1 MENLRSPYTD
11 ESLMKLKLIRWPN
24 NQPFPSREDLEKAMI
39 KEGLAPFRMV
49 DPPCTYY
56 HGRVLSRP
64 EVCWVLEGRL
74 LVGMEDQEILLDI
87 GDRIELPQGVKH
99 WIRVI
104 SENGAAYLIASLPN

>member
-1 MENLRSPYTD
+1 
-11 ESLMKLKLIRWPN
+11 
-24 NQPFPSREDLEKAMI
+24 
-39 KEGLAPFRMV
+39 MV

-87 GDRIELPQGVKH
+87 GDRIELPRGVKH

-104 SENGAAYLIASLPN
+104 SENGAAYLVASLPN